1 MLVQHQH
8 QSRTELKDFTL
19 IFTLF
24 NGLSISVKPSASLQF
39 QHFSDKSLISH
50 PQGIDVMI

>member
-1 MLVQHQH
+1 MLAQHQH
-8 QSRTELKDFTL
+8 QSRTEFKDLIL

-24 NGLSISVKPSASLQF
+24 NRLSVCVKPSASQQF